1 MLKIKVRKNIQ
12 QENGMPTSK
21 RVDMWVDLV
30 TEASPA
36 EFAWWTIDKLEPEN
50 KDSRWVKDPLTDTEE
65 RHSIQRWLKW
75 GEIALLAVNKDKRVQ
90 ILRQL
95 CKHSI
100 ITKRE
105 YLDATK
111 DYKTAKSGEQ
121 GEGSSGDTSLEER
134 NELRPM

>member
-1 MLKIKVRKNIQ
+1 
-12 QENGMPTSK
+12 
-21 RVDMWVDLV
+21 MWVDLV